1 MAGCAAG
8 HRSRPSEAGAARAP
22 EEAQDIA
29 FASGGKT
36 EPAAH
41 ASQTPEQVEFMR
53 PALPPKVPAGQSEQE
68 AAPAVAKVPGAQG
81 AHTPAPLGTE
91 PAGHNCAA
99 VTETVLPAAH
109 KAQTPEQRA
118 EVAPALAPKVPAGHN
133 VHEAAPAREKVPG
146 GQGVQAVVPCGAH
159 EPAAHGVQKWSVG
172 SHAHELST
180 GDLTRVEPELGPA
193 LPAAQEKW

>member
-1 MAGCAAG
+1 MSGAMMRSRCKELAGCAAG

-99 VTETVLPAAH
+99 VTETETARSTQGAD
-109 KAQTPEQRA
+109 
-118 EVAPALAPKVPAGHN
+118 AGTKS
-133 VHEAAPAREKVPG
+133 RG
-146 GQGVQAVVPCGAH
+146 GTSAGAKSSSRTQC
-159 EPAAHGVQKWSVG
+159 A
-172 SHAHELST
+172 
-180 GDLTRVEPELGPA
+180 
-193 LPAAQEKW
+193 